1 MIRAFSFLLSGNAC
15 AAGILLLRTVLI
27 SHLINLENFGIGA
40 SLVLSLTLIE
50 MLTALGFQQ
59 QIVNAPHGDDPNYHS
74 ALHGVAMMRGVFGAG
89 VLLVFAPPMADAF
102 GLSHLVWAFQL
113 MAVVPLM
120 QGGVHLDVYR
130 QTRQHKHRAAV
141 WIALAPPLGSLI
153 AVMPL
158 SVLFD
163 DFRIM
168 LGALLVHMALGTLV
182 HHAVAKRPYRMRL
195 NLAITLHSLHFG
207 WPLMASGAVMFL
219 VFNGERTIVGRFLGL
234 EPLAL
239 FSMAVSLTLVPSLVL
254 MRSTMSFFLPRL
266 TACGEPN
273 AFAACAVNTLR
284 GHIVL
289 AGVMVAMVSL
299 LGAPFVQ
306 YVLDD
311 IYRAALPLLTLMS
324 VAQALRV
331 VKGGCAIVALGKGF
345 RKTELLTDLLRI
357 AFLPLAAWSV
367 IQGASLVRVVQIA
380 ALGEGAGMVIALL
393 WMNRVQHVPLR
404 PLGPPMIWLAGTLIW
419 AVLTH
424 DDPLGYRIAGF
435 MMLCAWMAMTLI
447 GVRKILTRK
456 GTDDGMEPPAVPG
469 CLGDNNGLHV
479 RLWSKNS

>member
-1 MIRAFSFLLSGNAC
+1 
-15 AAGILLLRTVLI
+15 
-27 SHLINLENFGIGA
+27 
-40 SLVLSLTLIE
+40 
-50 MLTALGFQQ
+50 
-59 QIVNAPHGDDPNYHS
+59 
-74 ALHGVAMMRGVFGAG
+74 
-89 VLLVFAPPMADAF
+89 
-102 GLSHLVWAFQL
+102 
-113 MAVVPLM
+113 
-120 QGGVHLDVYR
+120 
-130 QTRQHKHRAAV
+130 
-141 WIALAPPLGSLI
+141 
-153 AVMPL
+153 
-158 SVLFD
+158 
-163 DFRIM
+163 M
-168 LGALLVHMALGTLV
+168 LGAPLVHMALGTLV
-182 HHAVAKRPYRMRL
+182 HHAVAKRPYRLRL

-219 VFNGERTIVGRFLGL
+219 VFNGERAIVGRFLGL

-266 TACGEPN
+266 TACGGPN
-273 AFAACAVNTLR
+273 AFADCAVNTLR

-289 AGVMVAMVSL
+289 AGAMVALVSL

-311 IYRAALPLLTLMS
+311 TYRAALPLLTLMS

-345 RKTELLTDLLRI
+345 RKTELMTDLLRI

-404 PLGPPMIWLAGTLIW
+404 PLGPPMLWLAGTLIW

-424 DDPLGYRIAGF
+424 EDPLGYRIAGF
-435 MMLCAWMAMTLI
+435 MMLFAWMAMTLI
-447 GVRKILTRK
+447 GIRKI
-456 GTDDGMEPPAVPG
+456 
-469 CLGDNNGLHV
+469 
-479 RLWSKNS
+479 